1 MSVKLAGKEEEEERF
16 AWCGDAEEEEV
27 VEVEEEEEDMA
38 EVVMAVEDIEWV
50 LVDLTIELD
59 QHSLLPN
66 E

>member
-1 MSVKLAGKEEEEERF
+1 MAAVEAVM
-16 AWCGDAEEEEV
+16 AAV
-27 VEVEEEEEDMA
+27 VVAMVEVEEEEEDMA